1 MSLWSRLFKQ
11 SAADKAMKEGIRL
24 IWRIVEDEAYQNDM
38 LPPDFSDP
46 IKKGIA
52 VDSLPNATGPF
63 GREPTNP
70 IPVNGA
76 IGELA
81 YLSRLESLEGCNLL
95 FHRLGAINTVDVFEV
110 VTIDGRHWDIL
121 YLHCYHPSKTKLAPA
136 GFRIGAP
143 RHFSGFNTS
152 CPQFPYD
159 FDENKTAT
167 PDMLRLAYAPRET
180 IRNALRQSS
189 FDRPVSHERKVAAVK
204 GLLTSFMPA

>member
-1 MSLWSRLFKQ
+1 MSFWSRLFKQ
-11 SAADKAMKEGIRL
+11 SVADKAMKEGARL
-24 IWRIVEDEAYQNDM
+24 IWRIVEDEAFQNDM
-38 LPPDFSDP
+38 LPPEFSDP

-52 VDSLPNATGPF
+52 VDALPNATGPF

-81 YLSRLESLEGCNLL
+81 YLSSLESLEGCNLL

-110 VTIDGRHWDIL
+110 VTTDSRHWEVL
-121 YLHCYHPSKTKLAPA
+121 YFHCYHPSKSKLAPA
-136 GFRIGAP
+136 GFRIGPP
-143 RHFSGFNTS
+143 RQFSGFHTF

-159 FDENKTAT
+159 FDENKSAA
-167 PDMLRLAYAPRET
+167 PDMLRLAYVPRET
-180 IRNALRQSS
+180 IRNALRQAS

-204 GLLTSFMPA
+204 TLLTSFVPA